1 MHTGNSGCD
10 HRETGYAPKPWALLF
25 PGMCDAFN
33 PIHPNMLRLWHV
45 EVRKAAVQPDLRFH
59 DLRHMV
65 LTLLS

>member
-1 MHTGNSGCD
+1 
-10 HRETGYAPKPWALLF
+10 
-25 PGMCDAFN
+25 MCDAFN
-33 PIHPNMLRLWHV
+33 PIHPNMLRLWHS